1 MNPIDRILGFVLSE
15 FVTPASGSAGVNR
28 RSRSVKPIILLITA
42 GLVVA
47 GCCSTENEIQHL
59 STSDLQLRRYELM
72 YCLSM
77 TRMSWDKR
85 PWQSNAYDDVKD
97 DLEEKEAIE
106 REITR
111 RGVTDYHWPPSVTY
125 RYVHD
130 HCHCQCWVATLSNR

>member
-1 MNPIDRILGFVLSE
+1 M
-15 FVTPASGSAGVNR
+15 
-28 RSRSVKPIILLITA
+28 KQIILLITA

-47 GCCSTENEIQHL
+47 GCCSTQNEIQHL
-59 STSDLQLRRYELM
+59 STSDLELRRYELN

-77 TRMSWDKR
+77 MRMSN
-85 PWQSNAYDDVKD
+85 SYDEVKD
-97 DLEEKEAIE
+97 DLEEKEAIKREKEAIE

-130 HCHCQCWVATLSNR
+130 HCHCQSWIAILPQ

>member
-1 MNPIDRILGFVLSE
+1 
-15 FVTPASGSAGVNR
+15 
-28 RSRSVKPIILLITA
+28 VKPIIPLITA

-47 GCCSTENEIQHL
+47 GCCSTQNEIQHL
-59 STSDLQLRRYELM
+59 STSDLQLRRYELN

-77 TRMSWDKR
+77 ARMSWDKR
-85 PWQSNAYDDVKD
+85 PWQSNAYDEVKD
-97 DLEEKEAIE
+97 DLAEKEAIE

-130 HCHCQCWVATLSNR
+130 HCHCQSWIAILPQ

>member
-1 MNPIDRILGFVLSE
+1 M
-15 FVTPASGSAGVNR
+15 
-28 RSRSVKPIILLITA
+28 KQIILLITA

-47 GCCSTENEIQHL
+47 GCCSTQNEIQHL
-59 STSDLQLRRYELM
+59 STSDLQLRRYELN

-85 PWQSNAYDDVKD
+85 RPWQSNAYDEIKD

-111 RGVTDYHWPPSVTY
+111 RGVTDYHWPPSVT
-125 RYVHD
+125 
-130 HCHCQCWVATLSNR
+130 

>member
-1 MNPIDRILGFVLSE
+1 M
-15 FVTPASGSAGVNR
+15 
-28 RSRSVKPIILLITA
+28 KQIILLITA

-59 STSDLQLRRYELM
+59 STSDLQLRRYELN

-77 TRMSWDKR
+77 ARMSWDKR
-85 PWQSNAYDDVKD
+85 PWQSNAYDEVKD
-97 DLEEKEAIE
+97 DLAEKEAIE

-111 RGVTDYHWPPSVTY
+111 RGVTDYHWPTSVTY

-130 HCHCQCWVATLSNR
+130 HCHCQCWVVTL